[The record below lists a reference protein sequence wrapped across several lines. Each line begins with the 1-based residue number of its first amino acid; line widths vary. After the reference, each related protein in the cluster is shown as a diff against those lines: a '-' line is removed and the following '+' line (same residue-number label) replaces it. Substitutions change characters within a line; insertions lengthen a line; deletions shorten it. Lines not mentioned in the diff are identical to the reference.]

1 VNSHS
6 LLVATLL
13 VATEATTPLAV
24 ARADTVKLRDGTV
37 IENVKAK
44 REGDR
49 IVVSR
54 QLGSTSFP
62 VDDVLEVIGD
72 PHWQDRDELARMKRD
87 AGNDPA
93 AIRRIAEW
101 CNEHGL
107 EKDARDQKQLAR
119 FIELDRRLD
128 ALEATKDAKTR
139 ARGYLGLSDRMKHE
153 GYSGAEQE
161 AVRGKA
167 LEAAPEDAEIRKA
180 FGQVKRNGEWVS
192 FDEARRIDAEAEEQA
207 MLAKGLVKFEGRWMS
222 PAQVDAIEARRTAE
236 AEARA
241 AEAQARAE
249 REACAA
255 RERAEYL
262 ARVAAARRRCETGW
276 DSSSGG
282 FIGVMPA
289 YPPVRNHHQL
299 WRTHR
304 WRR

>member
-1 VNSHS
+1 MRVPS
-6 LLVATLL
+6 LLVAAL
-13 VATEATTPLAV
+13 VAAPVAI

-72 PHWQDRDELARMKRD
+72 PHWQDRDELVRRKRD
-87 AGNDPA
+87 AGDDPA
-93 AIRRIAEW
+93 ALRRVAEW

-107 EKDARDQKQLAR
+107 EKDARDQKELAR

-128 ALEATKDAKTR
+128 ALFATKDAKAR
-139 ARGYLGLSDRMKHE
+139 AKGYLDLSEQMKHE
-153 GYSGAEQE
+153 GYSGAEQK
-161 AVRGKA
+161 AVRDKA
-167 LEAAPEDAEIRKA
+167 LEAAPDDAEIRRA
-180 FGQVKRNGEWVS
+180 FGQVQRTGDWVS
-192 FDEARRIDAEAEEQA
+192 LEEARRIDAEAEEQA
-207 MLAKGLVKFEGRWMS
+207 MLAKGLVQFEGRWVT
-222 PAQVDAIEARRTAE
+222 PAQVDAIEARRAAE

-241 AEAQARAE
+241 AEAAARAE

-255 RERAEYL
+255 RERAEYA
-262 ARVAAARRRCETGW
+262 ARVAAAEAARRRRCDAGW

-299 WRTHR
+299 WRRHS